1 MIMMRESIRQ
11 IWVNAVTLSCHDWEV
26 KPQNKQTNKQKGTR
40 RQRSGKGTIRKRFP
54 PQKTDME
61 TGVEISSWP
70 LARHGLNLLGAT

>member
-1 MIMMRESIRQ
+1 MIMMGESIRQ

-54 PQKTDME
+54 LKQELRGGRYRTC
-61 TGVEISSWP
+61 IRQSQ
-70 LARHGLNLLGAT
+70 